1 MKQPT
6 ASLSYLGDLRTELTH
21 LQSGTRILTDAP
33 TDNMGRGEAFSPTD
47 LVGAALLGCIITTI
61 AIVARREGYEENLG
75 NMDGDVLKVM
85 SSEGPR
91 RIAQLV
97 VNIRFAG
104 HSLDEKQ
111 QLIVQRIGNTCPV
124 TRSLH
129 PDLAVEITYTFA

>member
-6 ASLSYLGDLRTELTH
+6 ASLSYLGDFRTELTH
-21 LQSGTRILTDAP
+21 LQSGTRIITDAP

-47 LVGAALLGCIITTI
+47 LVGAALVGCIITTI
-61 AIVARREGYEENLG
+61 AIVARRDGYEENLG